1 MLPPV
6 SIAGGC
12 NNLTSNNSFSDRHSM
27 ISGKEHSETDF
38 LSMIGGGPASEAGS
52 LQDTTQ

>member
-27 ISGKEHSETDF
+27 ISGKEHSEIDF

>member
-12 NNLTSNNSFSDRHSM
+12 NKLTLNNSFSDRHSM

-38 LSMIGGGPASEAGS
+38 QSIIGGGPSSEAGD
-52 LQDTTQ
+52 LQNTTQ